1 MKYTTIF
8 EKIFCLFDLISQSWI
23 DIVFLG
29 IVLFLVLLL
38 GLKKISGKKCFLFTT
53 LACSCLFGY
62 KIWQYFEPLSKMMDS
77 LIDHLFTSIYFP
89 STYVYLFILIMFDVV
104 TIVSLFNPKGEK
116 IYKTIHGIFFVMIN
130 FVLTIIL
137 EMIAKNN
144 IDIFSKES
152 LFSNTSLVTLLEFSM
167 SLFILWLIIMIVVYV
182 VNIITE
188 HVIITKSNIELEKT
202 PANIS
207 SAINVPAME
216 ANTDYFVD
224 DQLEKAPQTN
234 LSSNVVAFT
243 PDTTQNHFIPSFD
256 HAIDSYDTM
265 PAYTY
270 RPNYDQKVNNV
281 FSYRTPDYSN
291 SDSDVVNSTQTNYSV
306 NANRSSYNF
315 ENNQSNGIE
324 FDLSSFIPRKQDIRP
339 IQSLTQQNQTSEIF
353 EQILKNELPIMKS
366 ESTISS
372 LSKDIEEQEKNTY
385 TLNDYRIFN
394 KMLKDIREHN
404 QSNSI
409 QIDKNLEYR
418 LITKYSTETYNMF
431 KKMLKIYSN

>member
-29 IVLFLVLLL
+29 FVLFLVLLL
-38 GLKKISGKKCFLFTT
+38 GLKKISRKKCFLFTT

-89 STYVYLFILIMFDVV
+89 STYVYLFILMMVDVV
-104 TIVSLFNPKGEK
+104 TIVSLFNPRGEK

-137 EMIAKNN
+137 EMIAKND

-188 HVIITKSNIELEKT
+188 HVIITKSNIELKKA
-202 PANIS
+202 PANTNIS
-207 SAINVPAME
+207 SAINVSAME
-216 ANTDYFVD
+216 VNTDYSVD
-224 DQLEKAPQTN
+224 DQLEKEPQTN
-234 LSSNVVAFT
+234 LSSNVVSFA
-243 PDTTQNHFIPSFD
+243 PDTTQNHFIPSLN
-256 HAIDSYDTM
+256 HATNSYDTI
-265 PAYTY
+265 PTYTY

-281 FSYRTPDYSN
+281 FSYQTPDYSN
-291 SDSDVVNSTQTNYSV
+291 SGVVNSTQTNYSV
-306 NANRSSYNF
+306 NANHSSYNF
-315 ENNQSNGIE
+315 ENNQSNDIG

-353 EQILKNELPIMKS
+353 EQILKNELPIMQP
-366 ESTISS
+366 ESATSS